1 MRCELYGRLTA
12 IPSGGRRLA
21 QRIEFANSK
30 TAKER
35 EVLMIIADI
44 SGYTRF
50 MVANQTALAHSQ
62 QIIGALLGSI
72 LEQVQIP
79 LTVAKLEGDAVFLYA
94 MKDNDDVLA
103 RVRETL
109 VRLFDAFSRTLRQL
123 ATGRPCSCEA
133 CRNIDQLRLKVI
145 AHSGRAVFYPMANGV
160 ELAGVDVIIVHR
172 LLKNS
177 IAAREYILLSDA
189 AQRDLP
195 MNLAPITA
203 TIEEYEEIGPVHVT
217 AYAPGALAA

>member
-1 MRCELYGRLTA
+1 MTDE
-12 IPSGGRRLA
+12 
-21 QRIEFANSK
+21 
-30 TAKER
+30 ER

-62 QIIGALLGSI
+62 QIVGALLGSI
-72 LEQVQIP
+72 LEEVQIP
-79 LTVAKLEGDAVFLYA
+79 LTVGKLEGDAVFLYA
-94 MKDNDDVLA
+94 MKGNDDVLA
-103 RVRETL
+103 RVRENL
-109 VRLFDAFSRTLRQL
+109 VRFFDVFSRTLRDL
-123 ATGRPCSCEA
+123 ATGRACSCEA

-145 AHSGRAVFYPMANGV
+145 AHSGRAVFYRMANNV

-177 IAAREYILLSDA
+177 IAAREYILLTDA
-189 AQRDLP
+189 AERDLP

-203 TIEEYEEIGPVHVT
+203 TIEEYEELGPVHVT
-217 AYAPGALAA
+217 AYAPRGVGGNRA